1 MKGLVM
7 KNFLFVMVSMI
18 LAGCA
23 GTMPDKADLNI
34 EIANQPGGIYPSTI
48 NIVVIGQDKRPD
60 PNVIISRTD
69 RDPATVLASRIPVEN
84 LLKEGL
90 AQGFRQQGLARSDR
104 SAITAT
110 VIIKELLVKVTKP
123 GALYAAKANTRLQFI
138 VNNNGNILTLEYN
151 RDSTRDSLTRPKL
164 LDLEVMLNN
173 QLAEIVT
180 KILEDERVRT
190 AINRK
195 TS

>member
-1 MKGLVM
+1 M
-7 KNFLFVMVSMI
+7 KNFLFVMISMI

-23 GTMPDKADLNI
+23 GTMPEKADLNI
-34 EIANQPGGIYPSTI
+34 EIAHQPGGIYPSTI
-48 NIVVIGQDKRPD
+48 NIMVIGQDKRSD
-60 PNVIISRTD
+60 PNIIIFKTD

-90 AQGFRQQGLARSDR
+90 AQGFRQQGLAKSDR

-110 VIIKELLVKVTKP
+110 VVIKELLVKVTKP
-123 GALYAAKANTRLQFI
+123 GALYTAKAYTRLQFI